1 MSKETKMDID
11 YVSKLAR
18 IDLLPDEREKF
29 QAQLGDVL
37 QYFEK
42 LQNVAVEGVDPTA
55 HAFPRTNVWDQD
67 SPVPGFSS
75 KEALQNAPQV
85 RNDQVIVPK
94 VVEE

>member
-1 MSKETKMDID
+1 MDID

-75 KEALQNAPQV
+75 KQALQNAPQV